1 MYKQYIDLLVLLL
14 KKEPTLQEFYQV
26 NLLELILS
34 DISIQKI
41 KLIPISL
48 IDLIVMPK
56 ILAGV

>member
-14 KKEPTLQEFYQV
+14 KKEPTLQEFCQV